1 MLAWPFGCFL
11 PLERRLPSCS
21 ASASSSRERTA
32 TPFKIFKKPFQA
44 TGSSLSFFLEA
55 NKNLD
60 LWNSLLSEFS
70 LQSWRLFRLLTGG
83 RQGAPFINLFYK
95 FREVENLV
103 SRELPS
109 CWMRLWQFL
118 FSNPYY
124 LLSLRLTWWVNKHFT
139 QIQMYMLLWKAFL
152 TAWLHFPSDGFEY
165 GEGGYIHNAKGM
177 GRPHHR
183 ILPAHPFSTTN
194 LTFFGWKTF
203 GNSNIFP
210 GLLLNH
216 ATPPYHFPF
225 FPQEN
230 SSRFLICIIKDP
242 FSSSWL

>member
-139 QIQMYMLLWKAFL
+139 QIYASL
-152 TAWLHFPSDGFEY
+152 
-165 GEGGYIHNAKGM
+165 KG
-177 GRPHHR
+177 
-183 ILPAHPFSTTN
+183 ISYSLITFSKWWIWIRRR
-194 LTFFGWKTF
+194 GVH
-203 GNSNIFP
+203 S
-210 GLLLNH
+210 
-216 ATPPYHFPF
+216 
-225 FPQEN
+225 
-230 SSRFLICIIKDP
+230 
-242 FSSSWL
+242 